1 MQFSFLVSRRLG
13 GCNRNITV
21 PRRRSRS
28 SELTVKAVDNFRIGL
43 INVGRGSE
51 VRVVVELLPCVV
63 NDTKR
68 VDMGLNGREI
78 VEGCFVK
85 VVARWRL

>member
-1 MQFSFLVSRRLG
+1 
-13 GCNRNITV
+13 
-21 PRRRSRS
+21 
-28 SELTVKAVDNFRIGL
+28 LTVKAFNCFKIGL
-43 INVGRGSE
+43 IDVGRGPE

-68 VDMGLNGREI
+68 MDMGLNSREI
-78 VEGCFVK
+78 VEGCLVK